1 MDETLIIFGNGKEM
15 TSTTRMHIGD
25 LEAIVC
31 NDDQL
36 TGDLVAIHPIVDA
49 GYNIYFSSWGGLI
62 DKPSTGHS
70 IPIFRDDKKWLFDLE
85 ELKNIKIKG
94 KAIYCNTAS
103 ITSQVLQLH
112 ERMGHPAMEA
122 MCSAI
127 DSGAW

>member
-1 MDETLIIFGNGKEM
+1 MDETLIIFGNGKET
-15 TSTTRMHIGD
+15 TSTTRMRIGD

-36 TGDLVAIHPIVDA
+36 TDVQVAVHPIVDA

-70 IPIFRDDKKWLFDLE
+70 IPIFRDDKKWLVDLE

-94 KAIYCNTAS
+94 KVIFCNTAI
-103 ITSQVLQLH
+103 ITSRVL
-112 ERMGHPAMEA
+112 
-122 MCSAI
+122 
-127 DSGAW
+127 